1 MSGLMS
7 PVFRVVHIPCSAY
20 SDHAMLRAVTMLVAC
35 VLVATAMTVLFIWFT
50 RRLNKIEEERWGPK
64 A

>member
-1 MSGLMS
+1 
-7 PVFRVVHIPCSAY
+7 
-20 SDHAMLRAVTMLVAC
+20 MLVAC